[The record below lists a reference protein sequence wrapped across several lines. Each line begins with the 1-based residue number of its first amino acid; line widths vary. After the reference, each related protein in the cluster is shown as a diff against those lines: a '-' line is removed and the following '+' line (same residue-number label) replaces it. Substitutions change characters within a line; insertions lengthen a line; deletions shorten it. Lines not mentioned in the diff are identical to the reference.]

1 MLIGA
6 IMKRVQCIK
15 SVILG
20 ISLWTIVGM
29 YHQAEAM
36 IHIPYGQAS
45 HETVQVGTDIKD
57 VQYKGPMLHVP
68 ARQEITLPIT
78 IVFDPFISEP
88 KYEGKYVQSGTS
100 IISPSWF
107 ELDLKGLKES
117 SKLSYEYVKEYTNK
131 GYRVWPLI
139 TNQFNPDLTS
149 KILKNESLWERYKQG
164 LVNYAVE
171 YGYDGYNFDFENIHY
186 KDKSQM
192 AKFVDFLAKGL
203 RDNNLYSSID
213 ITGYSDSENWSKSY
227 DRKSYADSVDYVVLM
242 AYDETWASSD
252 KAGPVAS
259 YPWVRNHAETVLSE
273 VPNSK
278 LILGVPF
285 YMREWTIPVKG
296 SWQGKA
302 KGKTLAMTKALA
314 LEETFKEAIRWDDSL
329 KANYVTFTNTNG
341 TYGIYDETKPYEGS
355 ITKIWFE
362 DPQSLSYKMS
372 IVNDLNLAGVAA
384 WRKGFESPEAWPV
397 ISYALDSVYHKDG
410 VKQTEPSALEKLE
423 KQETKTKPS
432 QSKKDKKDKKKD
444 KNEKDKKQKDKK
456 KDKKHKDKQED
467 IKDSTGTRST
477 TIVKDGKEVVLTFKR
492 K

>member
-29 YHQAEAM
+29 YHQVEAM

-45 HETVQVGTDIKD
+45 HETVQVGTDVKE

-68 ARQEITLPIT
+68 VRQEITLPIT
-78 IVFDPFISEP
+78 IVFDPFVSEP

-139 TNQFNPDLTS
+139 TNQFNPDLTN

-186 KDKSQM
+186 KDKAQM

-213 ITGYSDSENWSKSY
+213 ITGYSDSENWTKSY
-227 DRKSYADSVDYVVLM
+227 DRKSYADSVDYVILM

-273 VPNSK
+273 VPSSK

-302 KGKTLAMTKALA
+302 KGKTLAMAKALT
-314 LEETFKEAIRWDDSL
+314 LEETFKDAIRWDDSL

-384 WRKGFESPEAWPV
+384 WRKGFESSEAWPV

-410 VKQTEPSALEKLE
+410 VKQTEPSAMEKLE
-423 KQETKTKPS
+423 KQETKTKAS
-432 QSKKDKKDKKKD
+432 QSKKDKKDKK
-444 KNEKDKKQKDKK
+444 EKDKKQKDKK
-456 KDKKHKDKQED
+456 QKGKQED
-467 IKDSTGTRST
+467 VKNSTETRYT